1 MSDLIEIRWHG
12 RGGQGA
18 KTASNLVGKT
28 ASKMGK
34 DIQAF
39 PEYGPER
46 MGAPVQAFNRI
57 SDQEFSKHC
66 QISNPDCVVVLD
78 PTLLDVVDVTDGVPE
93 DGVLVINSKEEAQK
107 IKDKLDFSGEVWTI
121 DAYEISQEEMGQ
133 PIPNTPMI
141 GAFLKGGKILDKEEF
156 MENIKSVLQKKFGDE
171 EVAEMNLA
179 AIKRAYEEV
188 KNNES

>member
-1 MSDLIEIRWHG
+1 MSKLVEIRWHG

-57 SDQEFSKHC
+57 SDQEFTKHC

-78 PTLLDVVDVTDGVPE
+78 PTLLDVVDVIDGVPE
-93 DGVLVINSKEEAQK
+93 DGVLIVNSKEDGEK
-107 IKDKLDFSGEVWTI
+107 IKEKLGFSGEVWTA
-121 DAYEISQEEMGQ
+121 DAYEISQEEMGR
-133 PIPNTPMI
+133 PIPNTPMV
-141 GAFLKGGKILDKEEF
+141 GAFLKGSKLLDYEEF
-156 MENIKSVLQKKFGDE
+156 MENIKPVLKQKFGDE
-171 EVAEMNLA
+171 KIAEKNLA
-179 AIKRAYEEV
+179 AIKRAYKEV
-188 KNNES
+188 KNHES